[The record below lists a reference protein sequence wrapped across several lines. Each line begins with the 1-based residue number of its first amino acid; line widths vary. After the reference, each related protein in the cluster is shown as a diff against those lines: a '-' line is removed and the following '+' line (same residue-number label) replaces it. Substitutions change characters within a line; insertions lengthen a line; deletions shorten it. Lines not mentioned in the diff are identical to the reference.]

1 MSKSH
6 TSLENFC
13 TSVLAGIFVI
23 LLWVGLHR
31 GTPATDAA
39 VPHTAVVE
47 IKGEIAA
54 GADASAEFVNAALK
68 AAFEDE
74 GSKPSCC

>member
-1 MSKSH
+1 M
-6 TSLENFC
+6 
-13 TSVLAGIFVI
+13 
-23 LLWVGLHR
+23 
-31 GTPATDAA
+31 PA

-47 IKGEIAA
+47 IKGEIAD

-74 GSKPSCC
+74 GAPRQLCC